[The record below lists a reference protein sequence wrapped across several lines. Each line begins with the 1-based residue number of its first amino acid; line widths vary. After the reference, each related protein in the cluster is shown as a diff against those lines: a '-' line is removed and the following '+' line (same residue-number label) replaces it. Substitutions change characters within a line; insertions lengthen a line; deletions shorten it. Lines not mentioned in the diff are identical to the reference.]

1 VSLTTSAAGTN
12 RCRRRT
18 ITTASTAEQSQ
29 ATSSAPLAA
38 ASSAAL
44 ASGPAV
50 AVGSGVTAASAARS
64 AAACV
69 AALAAASTP
78 MSTAASPA
86 RSTNPAID
94 NPIRVVPPRSPGG
107 RLHELPGSSAGAA
120 EDLMWPGT
128 SCVGGGRRWAGLE
141 DGDRGGADHDR
152 LHAERQPHRQLY
164 RDPNP
169 VRPGGH
175 HRDP

>member
-1 VSLTTSAAGTN
+1 MSAAGTS

-18 ITTASTAEQSQ
+18 VTTASTAEQAQ
-29 ATSSAPLAA
+29 ATRSAPLAT

-44 ASGPAV
+44 VSGPAV
-50 AVGSGVTAASAARS
+50 AVGSGVNAASAARS

-78 MSTAASPA
+78 MSTAAIPA

-107 RLHELPGSSAGAA
+107 ESHDLPFLTGTPRPGWTPGAPPTDGGRDSWSGA
-120 EDLMWPGT
+120 EAAADLMVRRGTRVPGRAR
-128 SCVGGGRRWAGLE
+128 GLRPRW
-141 DGDRGGADHDR
+141 R
-152 LHAERQPHRQLY
+152 
-164 RDPNP
+164 
-169 VRPGGH
+169 
-175 HRDP
+175 